1 MVEQSLKEEEG
12 CEEELTVR
20 MLFGE
25 EIEGFGEDGFEGSKE
40 EHEIFMEVFYGSS
53 AHDASNNNNNVSRRT
68 NFQLHECGHSKRL
81 GNLSCNSSAVT
92 SYSSLKGSS
101 SEQFEHAKMNPGGL
115 SGSEC
120 FPESSS
126 SWAGADTHN
135 LNVKR
140 MGLSS
145 VELLNNVNKEL
156 NSNVADADFSLV
168 NLDPSKVASSLSI
181 QDPLHVHQQAPCRI
195 VETCGRG
202 MLSSYYVFSAQEE
215 MDVIGDIDDAITFN
229 DKCRSQDKRDGRTV
243 IKAKSVTSPVSQE
256 SFAPGLLVASAPAAS
271 VEMPGSLIH
280 MNHGAQESSFLNSDR
295 IDAASKRSPIRDL
308 PDLLR
313 AHANRMLI
321 DAGWRIEPRKRS
333 DRTKM
338 ASYFIS
344 PVGGSSITSLSQA
357 WKTCGEILS
366 AGASDSEQDDYGRE
380 WENVDRFWGD
390 LTDVLMFIEKKTQP
404 SDDSLPLLRRWQL
417 LDPFMAVVH
426 INKKIGVLREGRALR
441 AVNSGTFLVNERQNP
456 LLLGT
461 VVEKELEQASAA
473 RPTNGSAKKSG
484 KRSKKISE
492 IESTDINPQ
501 EDSNILR
508 EKLTSGCMKQI
519 ENNEKM
525 HSSEVPK
532 ILLTKKAQ
540 KKHVKPETKAAR
552 QCGKDKKGNIT
563 MQKVSMPKKP
573 EACKKS
579 GQKRPRGFFIND
591 DDLLV
596 TGFVKNKD
604 FSSCDKKIAS
614 KVGASESNALRKLK
628 SQKRGCRLLLRT
640 PGKGGKHSMDGRR
653 LILGAR
659 TVLCWLIQT
668 GIVSLKDVLQYRDL
682 KNEDVVKDGW
692 ITREGILCKCC
703 SKILSVTDFKVH
715 AGSKLR
721 KPSSNLVLESGKSYT
736 LCLLEAWTAECNV
749 RKNHM
754 QIMEVEEVD
763 ENDDTCGFCGDGGDL
778 ICCDNCPST
787 YHREC
792 LPAQEIPEGSWY
804 CHNCLCKTCGDVV
817 KGNEASSSLVV
828 LQCSQ
833 CENKYHDCCLKE
845 KTVCNGEM
853 GSSKWFCGRNCQE
866 VYSGLRSRVGILN
879 CLGDGFSWIILRCNH
894 EIKSTQKI
902 PLMAECNT
910 KLAIALGIMEECFLP
925 MVDPRTG
932 IDMLPHIVYNRGS
945 SFARL
950 NYQGFYTIVL
960 EKGDEIISVASIR
973 VHGVTVA
980 EMPLIATCS
989 EHRRQGMCRRLM
1001 DAVEKM
1007 LKSFRVK
1014 TLVLSAI
1021 PDLVNTWMSGFGFKP
1036 INDYEK
1042 NWLDHMNLMLLPGT
1056 SLLIKSLDETPVE
1069 APGGESDLYR
1079 SEDQPQNLGG
1089 SIEMNDTEAGEQ
1101 DAENARVEPDAVSV
1115 LTKSI

>member
-1 MVEQSLKEEEG
+1 MAEQNLKEEEG
-12 CEEELTVR
+12 YKEKVTVR
-20 MLFGE
+20 TLFGE

-40 EHEIFMEVFYGSS
+40 EHQIFMGVFYGSS
-53 AHDASNNNNNVSRRT
+53 ADDASNNNNNVSRRT
-68 NFQLHECGHSKRL
+68 NFQLHECNQSKPL
-81 GNLSCNSSAVT
+81 PSLSCNSSAVT
-92 SYSSLKGSS
+92 SYFSLKGSS
-101 SEQFEHAKMNPGGL
+101 SEQFEHAKMNPGEL
-115 SGSEC
+115 SGPEC

-126 SWAGADTHN
+126 SWAGADAHN
-135 LNVKR
+135 PNVMR

-145 VELLNNVNKEL
+145 VELSNNVNMEL
-156 NSNVADADFSLV
+156 NSNLADAEFSLV
-168 NLDPSKVASSLSI
+168 DLDPSKVALSLSI
-181 QDPLHVHQQAPCRI
+181 QDPLHVRQQAPCRI

-202 MLSSYYVFSAQEE
+202 ILSSYYLFSGQEE
-215 MDVIGDIDDAITFN
+215 MDVTGDIDDAVTFN
-229 DKCRSQDKRDGRTV
+229 GKCRSQDNRDRKTV

-295 IDAASKRSPIRDL
+295 IDAASKRTSIRDL
-308 PDLLR
+308 PDRLR
-313 AHANRMLI
+313 AHANHMLL
-321 DAGWRIEPRKRS
+321 DAGWGIEPRKRS

-344 PVGGSSITSLSQA
+344 PEGRSSVTSLSQA
-357 WKTCGEILS
+357 WKTCGKILS
-366 AGASDSEQDDYGRE
+366 AAAPDSEQDDYGRE
-380 WENVDRFWGD
+380 WDNVDRFWGD
-390 LTDVLMFIEKKTQP
+390 LTDVLMFIEKRTQP
-404 SDDSLPLLRRWQL
+404 SDDSLPLLQRWQL
-417 LDPFMAVVH
+417 LDPFIAVVC

-441 AVNSGTFLVNERQNP
+441 AVNSATFVLSERKNSALVDNI
-456 LLLGT
+456 
-461 VVEKELEQASAA
+461 VEKELEQAYAA
-473 RPTNGSAKKSG
+473 KPTNGSAKKVY
-484 KRSKKISE
+484 KRSKRISE
-492 IESTDINPQ
+492 IEATEIGGQ
-501 EDSNILR
+501 EESRVL
-508 EKLTSGCMKQI
+508 EKL
-519 ENNEKM
+519 
-525 HSSEVPK
+525 SSEAPE

-540 KKHVKPETKAAR
+540 KKHVKRETEVAR

-563 MQKVSMPKKP
+563 MLKVSTPKKP
-573 EACKKS
+573 KGCKKS

-604 FSSCDKKIAS
+604 FSSRDKKIAS
-614 KVGASESNALRKLK
+614 KVGASKSNALRKLK

-653 LILGAR
+653 LVLGAR
-659 TVLCWLIQT
+659 TVLCWLIEM

-682 KNEDVVKDGW
+682 KNKDVVKDGW
-692 ITREGILCKCC
+692 VTREGVLCRCC

-721 KPSSNLVLESGKSYT
+721 KPSSNLFLESGKSYT
-736 LCLLEAWTAECNV
+736 LCLLEAWTAECKV

-754 QIMEVEEVD
+754 QVMEVEEVD
-763 ENDDTCGFCGDGGDL
+763 ANDDTCGFCGDGGDL
-778 ICCDNCPST
+778 VCCDNCPST
-787 YHREC
+787 YHPEC
-792 LPAQEIPEGSWY
+792 LPPQEIPEDSWY

-817 KGNEASSSLVV
+817 KGKEASGSIAV
-828 LQCSQ
+828 LECLQ

-845 KTVCNGEM
+845 KTACDGEIVL
-853 GSSKWFCGRNCQE
+853 SKWFCGRNCQE
-866 VYSGLRSRVGILN
+866 VYSGLRSRVGVLN
-879 CLGDGFSWIILRCNH
+879 CLGDGFSWTILRCNH
-894 EIKSTQKI
+894 EIKSIQKI

-932 IDMLPHIVYNRGS
+932 IDMIPHVLYNRGS

-960 EKGDEIISVASIR
+960 EKGDKIISVASIR

-1014 TLVLSAI
+1014 ALVLSAI
-1021 PDLVNTWMSGFGFKP
+1021 PELVNTWVSGFGFKP
-1036 INDYEK
+1036 IDDYEK
-1042 NWLDHMNLMLLPGT
+1042 KWLDRINLMLLPTT
-1056 SLLIKSLDETPVE
+1056 SLLIKSLDGAPAE
-1069 APGGESDLYR
+1069 ASENAGGESDLYHG
-1079 SEDQPQNLGG
+1079 NLGD
-1089 SIEMNDTEAGEQ
+1089 SNEMNDSEAGEQ
-1101 DAENARVEPDAVSV
+1101 DAENAIVEPDAVSV